1 VEIIVDSFDQLS
13 IETPEQIALELPLA
27 GIGSRFLAIAI
38 DTLIQAAVYLIIGIV
53 FLIVMPLGFSAFN
66 FLPKLIGPAMAIFI
80 GFAVYWG
87 YFAIFEILWKGQTPG
102 KRFAGIRVIKE
113 SGRPINAFEAVG
125 RNLMRAVDGM
135 PGIYGV
141 GLVCMM
147 CNRQSRRL
155 GDFVAGTVV
164 VHEKPT
170 EEVRPSWNTAGETTA
185 SGSASA
191 MPGVGSATA
200 DELVLIET
208 YLSRRFELNPAVRLS
223 TAIQIADRIKAKT
236 GWESQPR
243 QHVDDFLEEAA
254 RKIRDSGRF
263 N

>member
-1 VEIIVDSFDQLS
+1 MEIIVDSFDQLK
-13 IETPEQIALELPLA
+13 IDTPEQIALELPLA

-38 DTLIQAAVYLIIGIV
+38 DTLIQAALYLVIFFI
-53 FLIVMPLGFSAFN
+53 FLLTMPAGATVLT
-66 FLPKLIGPAMAIFI
+66 FLPRLIGPALAVFI

-113 SGRPINAFEAVG
+113 SGRPINTFEAIG
-125 RNLMRAVDGM
+125 RNFMRVVDGL

-170 EEVRPSWNTAGETTA
+170 EEVRPSWSTAAEA
-185 SGSASA
+185 S
-191 MPGVGSATA
+191 SATPGLQQVTA
-200 DELVLIET
+200 EELVLIET
-208 YLSRRFELNPAVRLS
+208 YLSRRFDLDPEVRLR
-223 TAIQIADRIKAKT
+223 TAIQIADRIKTKT
-236 GWESQPR
+236 GLQSQPH

-263 N
+263 H

>member
-1 VEIIVDSFDQLS
+1 ML
-13 IETPEQIALELPLA
+13 ALPL
-27 GIGSRFLAIAI
+27 GLS
-38 DTLIQAAVYLIIGIV
+38 V
-53 FLIVMPLGFSAFN
+53 FN
-66 FLPKLIGPAMAIFI
+66 FLPRLIGPAMAIFI
-80 GFAVYWG
+80 GFAIYWG

-102 KRFAGIRVIKE
+102 KRFTGIRVIKE
-113 SGRPINAFEAVG
+113 SGRPINAFEAIG
-125 RNLMRAVDGM
+125 RNLMRAVDGL

-170 EEVRPSWNTAGETTA
+170 EEVRPSWNTATE
-185 SGSASA
+185 ASA
-191 MPGVGSATA
+191 ATPGLGQVTA

-208 YLSRRFELNPAVRLS
+208 YLHRRWELDRLVRLN

-236 GWESQPR
+236 GLQSKPQ

-263 N
+263 H